1 MTTRTTVNWNVGVC
15 PLTKKSLDTC
25 NVLVIV
31 IQRHT
36 FHVEQCAKPLLSL
49 N

>member
-1 MTTRTTVNWNVGVC
+1 MTTRTTVNWNLVVC
-15 PLTKKSLDTC
+15 PIKKKSLDTC

-36 FHVEQCAKPLLSL
+36 FPVEQCAKLLLSL